1 MKRKINL
8 ILALFISITLLSQ
21 SKRVN
26 NLGDFNVLKV
36 YNGIE
41 VQLIK
46 SNEAKLEI
54 TGEKSEIV
62 KIKNVNNTLKLSLP
76 FSLKPLNNYANG
88 KVLIKIYYKNKI
100 DVIDA
105 NQGSIITGKEFQ
117 QEEVEI
123 RTQERAYINLVLKS
137 KNITVRS
144 TSGGIVKLSGSAS
157 SQDVFVDLYGVYHGF
172 GLIIENSSMIKAGT
186 GAKAEVFAGKTLTAK
201 VTFGGSIFYKGSP
214 ELIRDK
220 KIVGGIIQK
229 KD

>member
-105 NQGSIITGKEFQ
+105 NQ
-117 QEEVEI
+117 
-123 RTQERAYINLVLKS
+123 AL
-137 KNITVRS
+137 
-144 TSGGIVKLSGSAS
+144 
-157 SQDVFVDLYGVYHGF
+157 
-172 GLIIENSSMIKAGT
+172 
-186 GAKAEVFAGKTLTAK
+186 
-201 VTFGGSIFYKGSP
+201 
-214 ELIRDK
+214 
-220 KIVGGIIQK
+220 
-229 KD
+229 